1 MPFGFYFVTRYYYNL
16 YILRELM
23 VNQRAGVLGTGHSY
37 PEGILTNAD
46 LAKIVE
52 TSDDWI
58 TTRTGIKQRRK
69 AAPDEYTS
77 MFAVRAAQQAIERAR
92 LDPSD
97 IDLLLCAT
105 VTPDQILPSTG
116 CIIQA
121 ELGANNAAA
130 MDIVAACSGFLY
142 GLSLANSMIKT
153 GQVRHAVVVGAE
165 ILTQYVDYTDRQT
178 CVLFGDGAGA
188 AVLGPTENGRG
199 ILASKIRSDGRY
211 EEQLY
216 SPGGGTRRKPSAETL
231 AAGDHFFKMKGN
243 ELFKVAVRSMAE
255 ISREVLEQA
264 GAKSDDISLF
274 IPHQANQRITEAVA
288 DRLNVDIS
296 KVYSNIAVHGNT
308 SSASIPIA
316 LDECV
321 ETGRI
326 KDGDLVM
333 MASFGGGVTWGGVL
347 VRWKVSD

>member
-1 MPFGFYFVTRYYYNL
+1 
-16 YILRELM
+16 M
-23 VNQRAGVLGTGHSY
+23 VNQRAGILGTGHSY

-52 TSDDWI
+52 TSDEWI

-69 AAPDEYTS
+69 AAPGEYTS
-77 MFAVRAAQQAIERAR
+77 LFAVRAARQAIERAR

-97 IDLLLCAT
+97 IDLLICAT

-121 ELGANNAAA
+121 ELGAHNAAA
-130 MDIVAACSGFLY
+130 MDVVAACSGFLY
-142 GLSLANSMIKT
+142 GVSLADSMIRT

-188 AVLGPTENGRG
+188 AVLGPVEGNRG
-199 ILASKIRSDGRY
+199 ILASKIKSDGRY
-211 EEQLY
+211 EEQLF
-216 SPGGGTRRKPSAETL
+216 SPGGGTRRKPTAETL

-255 ISREVLEQA
+255 ISREVLERA
-264 GAKSDDISLF
+264 GKKSDEIDLF

-288 DRLNVDIS
+288 DRLNVGLD

-321 ETGRI
+321 EAGRV
-326 KDGDLVM
+326 KEGDLVL
-333 MASFGGGVTWGGVL
+333 MASFGGGVTWGAVL
-347 VRWKVSD
+347 IRW

>member
-1 MPFGFYFVTRYYYNL
+1 MS
-16 YILRELM
+16 
-23 VNQRAGVLGTGHSY
+23 NQRAGILGTGHSY
-37 PEGILTNAD
+37 PEGILTNDD
-46 LAKIVE
+46 LAKLVE
-52 TSDDWI
+52 TSDEWI

-69 AAPDEYTS
+69 AAPGEYTS
-77 MFAVRAAQQAIERAR
+77 MFAVRAGRQAIERAR

-97 IDLLLCAT
+97 IDLLICAT

-121 ELGANNAAA
+121 ELGCNNAAA
-130 MDIVAACSGFLY
+130 MDVVAACSGFLY
-142 GLSLANSMIKT
+142 GVSLANSMIRT
-153 GQVRHAVVVGAE
+153 GQSKYALVIGAE

-188 AVLGPTENGRG
+188 AVLGPVDGNRG
-199 ILASKIRSDGRY
+199 ILAAKIKSDGRY

-216 SPGGGTRRKPSAETL
+216 SPGGGTRRRPTAETL
-231 AAGDHFFKMKGN
+231 AAGDHFFKMRGN
-243 ELFKVAVRSMAE
+243 ELFKVAVRSMTE
-255 ISREVLEQA
+255 ISRDVLQTS
-264 GAKSDDISLF
+264 GLSSDDVDLV

-288 DRLNVDIS
+288 SKLNIDLA

-321 ETGRI
+321 ESGRVN
-326 KDGDLVM
+326 DGDVLLLT
-333 MASFGGGVTWGGVL
+333 SFGGGVTWGSV
-347 VRWKVSD
+347 VMRW

>member
-1 MPFGFYFVTRYYYNL
+1 ML
-16 YILRELM
+16 
-23 VNQRAGVLGTGHSY
+23 NQRAGVLGTGHSY

-46 LAKIVE
+46 LAQMVE

-69 AAPDEYTS
+69 AAPHEYTS
-77 MFAVRAAQQAIERAR
+77 MFAVRAARQAIERAR

-121 ELGANNAAA
+121 ELGAHNAAA

-142 GLSLANSMIKT
+142 GVSLADSMIKT

-188 AVLGPTENGRG
+188 AVLGATDSSRG
-199 ILASKIRSDGRY
+199 ILASKIKSDGRY
-211 EEQLY
+211 EEQLF
-216 SPGGGTRRKPSAETL
+216 SPGGGTRKKPSAETI

-255 ISREVLEQA
+255 ISRDVLERA
-264 GAKSDDISLF
+264 GVKSDDISLF

-288 DRLNVDIS
+288 DRLNVDMS

-321 ETGRI
+321 EAGRI
-326 KDGDLVM
+326 KEGDLVL
-333 MASFGGGVTWGGVL
+333 MASFGGGVTWGAVL
-347 VRWKVSD
+347 MRW

>member
-1 MPFGFYFVTRYYYNL
+1 MAN
-16 YILRELM
+16 M
-23 VNQRAGVLGTGHSY
+23 RARIVGTGHSY

-46 LAKIVE
+46 LEKMVE

-69 AAPDEYTS
+69 AAPGEYTS
-77 MFAVRAAQQAIERAR
+77 MFAVRAAKQAIERAG
-92 LDPSD
+92 LQPSD

-121 ELGANNAAA
+121 ELGANKAAA

-142 GLSLANSMIKT
+142 GLTIADTMIRG
-153 GQVRHAVVVGAE
+153 GQSKHALVIGAE
-165 ILTQYVDYTDRQT
+165 ILTQYVDYSDRQT

-188 AVLGPTENGRG
+188 AVLAASNGDCG
-199 ILASKIRSDGRY
+199 ILSARIRSDGRY
-211 EEQLY
+211 EEQLF
-216 SPGGGTRRKPSAETL
+216 SPGGGTRKPPSAETL

-243 ELFKVAVRSMAE
+243 ELFKVAVRSMAD
-255 ISREVLEQA
+255 ISKEVLEDA
-264 GAKSDDISLF
+264 GLKPEDLKLF
-274 IPHQANQRITEAVA
+274 IPHQANQRITDAVA
-288 DRLNVDIS
+288 NKLNVES
-296 KVYSNIAVHGNT
+296 ERVYSNIAMHGNT
-308 SSASIPIA
+308 SSASIPIG

-326 KDGDLVM
+326 SEGDLVL

-347 VRWKVSD
+347 MRW

>member
-1 MPFGFYFVTRYYYNL
+1 
-16 YILRELM
+16 M
-23 VNQRAGVLGTGHSY
+23 VNQRAGILGTGHSY

-46 LAKIVE
+46 LMKIVD
-52 TSDDWI
+52 TSDEWI

-69 AAPDEYTS
+69 AAPGEYTS
-77 MFAVRAAQQAIERAR
+77 QFAVRAARQAIERAK

-97 IDLLLCAT
+97 IDLLICAT

-121 ELGANNAAA
+121 ELGAHSAAA
-130 MDIVAACSGFLY
+130 MDVVAACSGFLY
-142 GLSLANSMIKT
+142 GVSLADSMIRT

-188 AVLGPTENGRG
+188 AVLGPVEGNRA
-199 ILASKIRSDGRY
+199 ILGSKIKSDGRY
-211 EEQLY
+211 EEQLF
-216 SPGGGTRRKPSAETL
+216 SPGGGTRRKPTAETL
-231 AAGDHFFKMKGN
+231 ASGDHYFKMKGN

-255 ISREVLEQA
+255 ISREVLEKA
-264 GAKSDDISLF
+264 GKKSDEIDLF

-288 DRLNVDIS
+288 DRLNVDMD

-321 ETGRI
+321 SAGKI
-326 KDGDLVM
+326 KEGDLVL
-333 MASFGGGVTWGGVL
+333 MASFGGGATWGAVL
-347 VRWKVSD
+347 MQW

>member
-1 MPFGFYFVTRYYYNL
+1 
-16 YILRELM
+16 M
-23 VNQRAGVLGTGHSY
+23 VNQRAGILGTGHSY

-46 LAKIVE
+46 LAQIVDTNDE
-52 TSDDWI
+52 WI

-69 AAPDEYTS
+69 AAPGEYTS
-77 MFAVRAAQQAIERAR
+77 LFAVRAARQAIERAK
-92 LDPSD
+92 LDPSE

-121 ELGANNAAA
+121 ELGTNNAAA

-142 GLSLANSMIKT
+142 GVSLADSMIRT
-153 GQVRHAVVVGAE
+153 GQIRHALVIGAE

-188 AVLGPTENGRG
+188 AVLGPVEGNRG
-199 ILASKIRSDGRY
+199 ILGTKIKSDGRY
-211 EEQLY
+211 EEQLF
-216 SPGGGTRRKPSAETL
+216 SPGGGTRRRPSAETL

-255 ISREVLEQA
+255 ISRDILQTA
-264 GAKSDDISLF
+264 GLKTEDVDLF

-288 DRLNVDIS
+288 DRLNVDLS
-296 KVYSNIAVHGNT
+296 RVYSNIAVHGNT

-321 ETGRI
+321 ESGRV
-326 KDGDLVM
+326 KEGDLVLM
-333 MASFGGGVTWGGVL
+333 TSFGGGVTWGGVL
-347 VRWKVSD
+347 LRW

>member
-1 MPFGFYFVTRYYYNL
+1 MA
-16 YILRELM
+16 
-23 VNQRAGVLGTGHSY
+23 NQRAGILGTGHAY

-46 LAKIVE
+46 LATMVE

-69 AAPDEYTS
+69 ANPDEYTS
-77 MFAVRAAQQAIERAR
+77 LFAVRAARKAIERAR

-130 MDIVAACSGFLY
+130 MDVVAACSGFLY
-142 GLSLANSMIKT
+142 GVSIANSMIQN
-153 GQVRHAVVVGAE
+153 GQSRYALVIGAE

-188 AVLGPTENGRG
+188 AVLGPVEGNRG
-199 ILASKIRSDGRY
+199 ILGAKIRSDGRY
-211 EEQLY
+211 EEQLF
-216 SPGGGTRRKPSAETL
+216 SPGGGTRRRPTAETI

-255 ISREVLEQA
+255 ISRDVLQTA
-264 GAKSDDISLF
+264 GHRAEDIDLF

-288 DRLNVDIS
+288 DRMNVDAS

-321 ETGRI
+321 ASGRV
-326 KDGDLVM
+326 KQGDLVM
-333 MASFGGGVTWGGVL
+333 MSSFGGGVTWGAVL
-347 VRWKVSD
+347 MRW

>member
-1 MPFGFYFVTRYYYNL
+1 MA
-16 YILRELM
+16 
-23 VNQRAGVLGTGHSY
+23 NQRAGILGTGHAY
-37 PEGILTNAD
+37 PEGILTNDD

-52 TSDDWI
+52 TSDEWI

-69 AAPDEYTS
+69 AAPGEYTS
-77 MFAVRAAQQAIERAR
+77 MFATRACRQAIEHAR

-97 IDLLLCAT
+97 IDLILCAT
-105 VTPDQILPSTG
+105 VTPDQILPSTA

-121 ELGANNAAA
+121 ELGANSAAA

-142 GLSLANSMIKT
+142 GLSLANSMILT
-153 GQVRHAVVVGAE
+153 EHAKNVLVVGAE

-188 AVLGPTENGRG
+188 AVVGPVEGNRG
-199 ILASKIRSDGRY
+199 ILAAKIKSDGRF

-216 SPGGGTRRKPSAETL
+216 SPGGGTRRRPTAETL

-255 ISREVLEQA
+255 VSRDVLETA
-264 GAKSDDISLF
+264 GLTAADVDLF

-288 DRLNVDIS
+288 NKLNVEMDR
-296 KVYSNIAVHGNT
+296 VYSNIAVHGNT

-321 ETGRI
+321 EAGKI
-326 KDGDLVM
+326 NDGDLVL

-347 VRWKVSD
+347 VRW